1 MYSLNSFNT
10 QVKTLVRTE
19 QDADV
24 ALKLSSAL
32 TQALLMYRLQNV
44 GNVRSQIFLS
54 MSSYFTIPLYG
65 WMDTSFNY

>member
-65 WMDTSFNY
+65 WMDTSFNS